1 MSEPYEP
8 PSAPPPTA
16 PPPGGPPAY
25 GPPGLPWDRDK
36 NGNTLVDT
44 IKGLVTAPGRAYA
57 EMREKGDYLSPIL
70 FAVILGTFGGL
81 VGQIWQLV
89 FGASMV
95 QFLPPEVQAQ
105 FGEAFAPRVTRVILT
120 IVLTPILVPIV
131 LFISSGIFHL
141 FLMLVGGTKDS
152 TAGFEGTVR
161 AVGYGAVAHL
171 AQIVPIAG
179 GIIAPI
185 WGIVLYVIGLSRV
198 HHTSTG
204 KAVLAVL
211 LPLVLCCVCIAIAF
225 ATMGAAIFAAIG
237 ANQ

>member
-25 GPPGLPWDRDK
+25 GPPGLPWDREK

-44 IKGLVTAPGRAYA
+44 IKGLVAAPGNAYA

-70 FAVILGTFGGL
+70 FAVILGTAGG
-81 VGQIWQLV
+81 VIGQIWQLV

-95 QFLPPEVQAQ
+95 GFFPPEMQEQ
-105 FGEAFAPRVTRVILT
+105 LGEAFAPSVAGVIIT

-131 LFISSGIFHL
+131 VFISSGIFHL

-161 AVGYGAVAHL
+161 AVSYGGVANL
-171 AQIVPIAG
+171 AQIIPIAG
-179 GIIAPI
+179 GFIAAI

-198 HHTSTG
+198 HHTTTG
-204 KAVLAVL
+204 KALLAVL
-211 LPLVLCCVCIAIAF
+211 LPLVLCCVCIAIFA
-225 ATMGAAIFAAIG
+225 ATMGAAMFAAIG

>member
-1 MSEPYEP
+1 MSQPYDP

-25 GPPGLPWDRDK
+25 GAPGLPWDRDK
-36 NGNTLVDT
+36 NGNTLVET
-44 IKGLVTAPGRAYA
+44 VKALVAAPGQAYA

-70 FAVILGTFGGL
+70 FALIFGTVGAVI
-81 VGQIWQLV
+81 GQIWQLV

-95 QFLPPEVQAQ
+95 GFFPLEMQAQ
-105 FGEAFAPRVTRVILT
+105 FGEAFAPSVTGVIVT

-131 LFISSGIFHL
+131 LFISAGIFHL
-141 FLMLVGGTKDS
+141 FLTLVGGTKDS

-161 AVGYGAVAHL
+161 AVSYAGVANL

-179 GIIAPI
+179 GFIAPI

-198 HHTSTG
+198 HHTTTG
-204 KAVLAVL
+204 KALMAVL
-211 LPLVLCCVCIAIAF
+211 LPLALCCVCIAIAF